1 MPTPLSITNAIISQR
16 LTNLHLADLH
26 SFIPIQRASID
37 AQITEAEERGVL
49 AVKDAQLRI
58 RDLEA
63 ALQTT
68 KQEMARQV
76 REYQELMSVKLALDI
91 EIATYRTLLE
101 GEESR

>member
-16 LTNLHLADLH
+16 LTNLHLADLR
-26 SFIPIQRASID
+26 SFIAIQRASID